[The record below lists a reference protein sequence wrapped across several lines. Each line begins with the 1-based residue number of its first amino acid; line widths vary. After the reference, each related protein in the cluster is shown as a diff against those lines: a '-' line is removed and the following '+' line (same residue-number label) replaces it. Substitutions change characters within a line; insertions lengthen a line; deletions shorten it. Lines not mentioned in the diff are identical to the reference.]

1 MSNTVGGAMPMIE
14 EQLPAPLTT
23 GQMPLEKTIA
33 RRRSEREF
41 SQRSLTRGQI
51 AQLCWAGQGI
61 TAPQEQLRSAP
72 SAGALYPIELY
83 VATGANVGHFQPNNM
98 VIKQHVIG
106 DIRPQLRQLAVNQ
119 EMITQA
125 PVTFVIAA
133 AVARTACKYGNR
145 AERYCFME
153 AGHVA
158 QNMLL
163 QATALNLGAVP
174 IGAFEDRRVAA
185 LLELPKGQRVL
196 YLISVGHLR
205 R

>member
-1 MSNTVGGAMPMIE
+1 MSNTVGGDTAMLK

-23 GQMPLEKTIA
+23 GRMSLERTIA

-41 SQRSLTRGQI
+41 AQRPLTRKQI

-61 TAPQEQLRSAP
+61 TAPQEGLRSAP

-83 VATGANVGHFQPNNM
+83 AATSASVGHFQPSNN
-98 VIKQHVIG
+98 VIEQHVIG
-106 DIRPQLRQLAVNQ
+106 DIRPRLRQLAVNQ
-119 EMITQA
+119 KMITQA
-125 PVTFVIAA
+125 PVTFIIVAA
-133 AVARTACKYGNR
+133 IARTARKYGNR

-163 QATALNLGAVP
+163 QATALHLGAVP
-174 IGAFEDRRVAA
+174 IGAFEDRRVAT
-185 LLELPKGQRVL
+185 LLKLPKGQRVL
-196 YLISVGHLR
+196 YLLTVGYLR